1 MQPTSVTP
9 EMLASKNY
17 PKAAFYLASAAA
29 ILMFISGLFAIF
41 FDALY
46 LAIVWSIWAGLT
58 SLLIGIGLIIC
69 SLFVSGGAASL
80 VMKPETHALAGATII
95 IFSILA
101 LLMGFG
107 WLWLI
112 GSGLGII
119 GGILAIFWRPR
130 TVPA

>member
-17 PKAAFYLASAAA
+17 PKTAFYLASAAA

-41 FDALY
+41 FNALY
-46 LAIVWSIWAGLT
+46 LAIVWTIWAGLT

-80 VMKPETHALAGATII
+80 VMRPETHALAGATII

-119 GGILAIFWRPR
+119 GGILAILWRPR

>member
-1 MQPTSVTP
+1 MAAKEYPKVAFT
-9 EMLASKNY
+9 LAS
-17 PKAAFYLASAAA
+17 LAG
-29 ILMFISGLFAIF
+29 ILLLIAGLFAIF

-69 SLFVSGGAASL
+69 SLFVSGSAASL
-80 VMKPETHALAGATII
+80 MARPELHKTAGVTIVL
-95 IFSILA
+95 FSVLA

-107 WLWLI
+107 WLWVI

-119 GGILAIFWRPR
+119 GGLMAIFWTPR
-130 TVPA
+130 TVPS